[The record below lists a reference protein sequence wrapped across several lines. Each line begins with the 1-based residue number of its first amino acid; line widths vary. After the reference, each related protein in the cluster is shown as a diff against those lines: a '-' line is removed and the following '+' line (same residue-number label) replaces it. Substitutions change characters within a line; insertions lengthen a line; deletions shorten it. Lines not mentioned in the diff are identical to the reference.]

1 MPERLNIEITV
12 AIDEL
17 NQFQLGNV
25 TGKSISR
32 TLNDL
37 ACMIDAHRAVGLI

>member
-1 MPERLNIEITV
+1 MPEPLNIEII
-12 AIDEL
+12 AEIDEL

-25 TGKSISR
+25 TGESISR

>member
-1 MPERLNIEITV
+1 MPERLNIEITA

-25 TGKSISR
+25 TGESISR

-37 ACMIDAHRAVGLI
+37 ACVIDAHRAVGLI